1 MKAAKMLSPANLA
14 ELTAALPRMTEK
26 SKVVSG
32 GTDLVVAIK
41 EGRARPDLLLNVLD
55 VKEMRAV
62 FKKADALEIG
72 AAVPFG
78 EIASAEAVR
87 RYFPALAD
95 AAAHVGSKQIRNR
108 GTIGGNIGSVSPAG
122 DMLPVLLLY
131 GASLRVAHASGEI
144 TERPF
149 ASMIEKGRLL
159 PPAGGQ
165 AIVSVLLPLPPAGSA
180 SAFVKLGSRTEV
192 TIARLSIAMSANFD
206 ADGRIASPAVT
217 LGALAKAPIFARE
230 AMTAIE
236 GNYPDEAASTRL
248 AAALA
253 REVDEAIPGRAS
265 QPYKRHA
272 IRGAAADVFE
282 KIISRRAGA
291 PGTAS

>member
-1 MKAAKMLSPANLA
+1 
-14 ELTAALPRMTEK
+14 
-26 SKVVSG
+26 
-32 GTDLVVAIK
+32 
-41 EGRARPDLLLNVLD
+41 
-55 VKEMRAV
+55 
-62 FKKADALEIG
+62 
-72 AAVPFG
+72 
-78 EIASAEAVR
+78 
-87 RYFPALAD
+87 
-95 AAAHVGSKQIRNR
+95 
-108 GTIGGNIGSVSPAG
+108 
-122 DMLPVLLLY
+122 
-131 GASLRVAHASGEI
+131 
-144 TERPF
+144 
-149 ASMIEKGRLL
+149 MIEKGRLL
-159 PPAGGQ
+159 PPSGGQ
-165 AIVSVLLPLPPAGSA
+165 VIVSVLLPLPPAGSA

-206 ADGRIASPAVT
+206 ADGRIASPTVT

-230 AMTAIE
+230 AMTAIA
-236 GNYPDEAASTRL
+236 GNYPDEAASARL